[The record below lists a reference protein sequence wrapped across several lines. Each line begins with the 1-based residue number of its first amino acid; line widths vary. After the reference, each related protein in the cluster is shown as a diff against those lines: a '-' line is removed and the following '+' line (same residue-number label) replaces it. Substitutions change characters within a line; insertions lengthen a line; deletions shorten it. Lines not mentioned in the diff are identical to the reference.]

1 MLRTLFSFDN
11 LAITIATI
19 AAVGLLYVVP
29 QNFDFLNPVSQAL
42 GDLDITDMVFS
53 QFRNED
59 DTPVDTNIVIVNI
72 GMADRSEIAV
82 MLQNLARHQP
92 AAVGIDAFFRAPKDS
107 ASDAE
112 LAEAMAQI
120 DHLVLVSKVAFKKE
134 SNEEDVER
142 WAMSEAAEGEVFDT
156 LETSHAMFTQHADHG
171 YANLVLDQE
180 ASFMTCRE
188 VTFVEPWGTATEYSF
203 PVALAK
209 SVDPAAAQRAIARGE
224 GEQTVNYHGNYRSF
238 YHVDVWQALDPDF
251 DLSFVRGKIVLLGFM
266 GPDLETRSLEDA
278 FFTPLNENYVGRS
291 FPDMYGV
298 VIHANVISMILRGN
312 YIESMD
318 QTTSIL
324 IGLLVLVVNVM
335 MFTWMYEHHE
345 KWYDMFAVAVQLAE
359 SLGILFLII
368 TVFDSSDY
376 KLALTPALLSVFLVG
391 TVHDLYQDSLKKII
405 VGGLRRVKRGRKS
418 ATSDSA

>member
-19 AAVGLLYVVP
+19 AVVGLLYVIP
-29 QNFDFLNPVSQAL
+29 QNFDFLNPVSKAL

-59 DTPVDTNIVIVNI
+59 DTPVDTNIVLVNI
-72 GMADRSEIAV
+72 GMADRSEIAM
-82 MLQNLARHQP
+82 MLRHLSQHEP

-107 ASDAE
+107 ASDTE
-112 LAEAMAQI
+112 LAEAMAQVRN
-120 DHLVLVSKVAFKKE
+120 LVLVSKVAFKKE
-134 SNEEDVER
+134 SGEEDVER
-142 WAMSEAAEGEVFDT
+142 WAMSDVAEDEVYDT
-156 LETSHAMFTQHADHG
+156 LETSHPLFTRHAAHG

-188 VTFVEPWGTATEYSF
+188 VSFVEPWGTSTEYSF
-203 PVALAK
+203 PVELAR
-209 SVDPAAAQRAIARGE
+209 VVNPEAAERAIARGE
-224 GEQTVNYHGNYRSF
+224 GEQTVNFHGNYGTF
-238 YHVDVWQALDPDF
+238 YHVDAWQALDPDF

-278 FFTPLNENYVGRS
+278 FFTPLNENYIGRS

-298 VIHANVISMILRGN
+298 VIHANVITMILRGN

-318 QTTSIL
+318 QRTSIL
-324 IGLLVLVVNVM
+324 IGLLVLVANVM

-359 SLGILFLII
+359 SLGIMYLII
-368 TVFDSSDY
+368 IVFDRYDY